1 MSHILSLPSRYQD
14 HASCE
19 LLQNASRDQLAL
31 LIPVVVQHYVSHE
44 LPGRSAAGE
53 KLELRKGL
61 LGQVV
66 ESVH

>member
-1 MSHILSLPSRYQD
+1 M

-19 LLQNASRDQLAL
+19 ILQNASRDQLAL
-31 LIPVVVQHYVSHE
+31 LIPVVVQHYVSHQ
-44 LPGRSAAGE
+44 LPGRSAAG
-53 KLELRKGL
+53 KQLELGESL